1 MHAPGMG
8 AFVPERPARPLR
20 SRASLALLVVLA
32 GHVHAAAPAYKVS
45 VGGKTSIAVTDEH
58 AATGKQSLKFTDSAT
73 APRVG
78 HPVLYVKP
86 EFRTSGKGLFSCD
99 IMLEDGAAAVIQFR
113 TQSNA
118 RLFPVGPT
126 IAFRAG
132 EVTATGKPRAMSYA
146 PGVWLT
152 VRVVLHLDGSARYDL
167 ELGPKDGAMRQFTDL
182 PCQSP
187 KFEQC
192 GVIVIMSPSQTDS
205 AFYVDNLLVKGM

>member
-1 MHAPGMG
+1 MRHDPGM
-8 AFVPERPARPLR
+8 AVAERHVHLPR
-20 SRASLALLVVLA
+20 SRTSFALLVVLA
-32 GHVHAAAPAYKVS
+32 SHVHAAAPAYRVS
-45 VGGKTSIAVTDEH
+45 TGGETSIAVTDEH

-99 IMLEDGAAAVIQFR
+99 IMLKDGAAAVIQFR

-118 RLFPVGPT
+118 RQFPVGPT
-126 IAFRAG
+126 IAFRNG
-132 EVTATGKPRAMSYA
+132 QVTAAGKPRAMAYT

-152 VRVVLHLDGSARYDL
+152 IRVTLHLDGSARYDL
-167 ELGPKDGAMRQFTDL
+167 ELGPKDGKMRRFTNL

-187 KFEQC
+187 KFMQC
-192 GVIVIMSPSQTDS
+192 GVIVIMSPSQADS
-205 AFYVDNLLVKGM
+205 AFYVDNLVVKGKL